1 MRKRLLATTALVG
14 ASIFASGV
22 SAQGFDEA
30 ANDTQDSA
38 SPVVQNQP
46 AFAMRISGTVRV
58 SGNWIDQDVKLMSQS
73 FDLMDDFRA
82 LAISGSAT
90 ADNGLSYGF
99 VYDVDEDR
107 AELHLSNRF
116 GRLTFGDTDTATDT
130 LDITGSSV
138 MVGRGG
144 YSNGAGKNLNIGV
157 GGGRMVDFR
166 GTGGTIRYSTPN
178 YGGLTVAI
186 SYTNESDNAGDM
198 TSAGDGNTG
207 HEDILS
213 IAGQYT
219 SSYGNYTTVVYVGYE
234 KANRAAKGED
244 HPDNQ
249 DATAFSVG
257 AKVTGMGAGFAF
269 GYGDVRQDTGVGNS
283 DLDLQ
288 WYDVA
293 LSFSSG
299 PWSISAGGQYTRK
312 DDAFLVGGDPSNR
325 DQEQTAYSLTT
336 NYALAPGLNIGAGVT
351 HFDIE
356 NGVDPA
362 VKGGHLDNSATTFT
376 LATTMSF

>member
-1 MRKRLLATTALVG
+1 MKKLLLATTALAG
-14 ASIFASGV
+14 ASLFASGA
-22 SAQGFDEA
+22 SAQGFEEA
-30 ANDTQDSA
+30 ANDTQDGA

-46 AFAMRISGTVRV
+46 AFAVRISGTVRV
-58 SGNWIDQDVKLMSQS
+58 SANFIDQDRKEMGQS

-82 LAISGSAT
+82 LAINGSAT

-130 LDITGSSV
+130 LDVTGSSV

-144 YSNGAGKNLNIGV
+144 YSNGGGKNLHFGV

-166 GTGGTIRYSTPN
+166 SAGGTIRYSTPN

-186 SYTNESDNAGDM
+186 SYTNESDNNADM
-198 TSAGDGNTG
+198 TSTGDGNSG
-207 HEDILS
+207 FEDILS

-234 KANRAAKGED
+234 KANRAAKGLSNAAND
-244 HPDNQ
+244 HQ

-269 GYGDVRQDTGVGNS
+269 GYGEVEQDTAAGSAG
-283 DLDLQ
+283 LDLA

-299 PWSISAGGQYTRK
+299 PWSVSAGGQYTKK
-312 DDAFLVGGDPSNR
+312 DDSVNIGGSALNR

-336 NYALAPGLNIGAGVT
+336 NYALAPGLSIGAGVT

-356 NGVDPA
+356 DSGDSQV
-362 VKGGHLDNSATTFT
+362 DNSATTFT
-376 LATTMSF
+376 IATTMGF